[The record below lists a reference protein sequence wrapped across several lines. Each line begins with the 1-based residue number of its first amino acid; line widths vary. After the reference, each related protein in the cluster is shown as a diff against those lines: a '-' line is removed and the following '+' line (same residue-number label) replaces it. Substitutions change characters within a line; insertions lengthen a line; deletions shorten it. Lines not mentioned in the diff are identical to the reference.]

1 LRKFIGAEYNGHL
14 SRNLEAA
21 PRGKIP
27 GMKLDPE
34 WQGIL
39 EELLRGKVRAVILTG
54 GIGAGK
60 TKTAAAMAAALRTAG
75 HRVGGVISP
84 RILRDGI
91 TYGYR
96 VRDLLTGKEAPLCS
110 LDPPGIRFRRFYFSP
125 EGLRFAREAIIRA
138 GRQARVTV
146 VDEVGPW
153 ELRGGGFAPAL
164 EKVLEAGKPLILTVR
179 PHLVEKTLE
188 GLGLR
193 RTRVLRL

>member
-1 LRKFIGAEYNGHL
+1 MKFG
-14 SRNLEAA
+14 
-21 PRGKIP
+21 
-27 GMKLDPE
+27 PE

-39 EELLRGKVRAVILTG
+39 EELLRGKVRAVILAG

-60 TKTAAAMAAALRTAG
+60 TKTAEAMAAPLRAAG
-75 HRVGGVISP
+75 HLVGGVISP
-84 RILRDGI
+84 RILRDGV

-125 EGLRFAREAIIRA
+125 EGLQFAREAIIRA
-138 GRQARVTV
+138 GGQARVMM

-164 EKVLEAGKPLILTVR
+164 EKALGTGKPLILTVR
-179 PHLVEKTLE
+179 PHLVEKTLKWLE
-188 GLGLR
+188 LP

>member
-1 LRKFIGAEYNGHL
+1 MR
-14 SRNLEAA
+14 
-21 PRGKIP
+21 
-27 GMKLDPE
+27 LDPE

-39 EELLRGKVRAVILTG
+39 EGLLQRKIRAVILTG
-54 GIGAGK
+54 GIGSGK
-60 TKTAAAMAAALRTAG
+60 TVAAEAMAAALRAAG
-75 HRVGGVISP
+75 HRVGGVVSP
-84 RILRDGI
+84 RILRDGL

-125 EGLRFAREAIIRA
+125 EGLRFAREAITRA
-138 GRQARVTV
+138 AKQVRVTV

-164 EKVLEAGKPLILTVR
+164 EKALGTGKPLILTVR
-179 PHLVEKTLE
+179 PHLVEKTLKE
-188 GLGLR
+188 LGLQ